1 MLDLQREAIIRG
13 WRRDMDRKKRF
24 QIRRYESLDAM
35 KADEYQYWR
44 QQPDYERIAAVSE
57 MTSAAYSLKG
67 LRPDVSRLQRTLV
80 HLKR

>member
-1 MLDLQREAIIRG
+1 
-13 WRRDMDRKKRF
+13 MDRGERF

-35 KADEYQYWR
+35 KADEYRYWQ

-57 MTSAAYSLKG
+57 MTSVAYSLKG